1 MPDSLFGGGTLTTPS
16 ADGVGSPRARA
27 NPLTHWQGGQ
37 WLGGLFIQETTMTD
51 NERLEQLR
59 SDPFVL
65 AIVKAL
71 PLAANEQIKQAT
83 MKVALAHLA
92 AKENN

>member
-1 MPDSLFGGGTLTTPS
+1 
-16 ADGVGSPRARA
+16 
-27 NPLTHWQGGQ
+27 
-37 WLGGLFIQETTMTD
+37 MTD

-71 PLAANEQIKQAT
+71 PLAANEEIKQAT